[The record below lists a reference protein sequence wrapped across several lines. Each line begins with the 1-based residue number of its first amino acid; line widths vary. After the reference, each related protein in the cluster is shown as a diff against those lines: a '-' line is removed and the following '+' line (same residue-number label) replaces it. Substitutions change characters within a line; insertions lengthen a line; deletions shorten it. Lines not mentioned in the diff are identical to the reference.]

1 MRDLQVKG
9 VPCLSSSGDESVMDL
24 QQPGLL
30 DECTVDELEK
40 DEYGGKNYKCV
51 PLEQDLTSRKQTDQG
66 SSYGESE
73 EENEKLRVRT
83 IVDAGNLEGRR
94 KSGYHREVEKRNLN
108 EKNKCRKAIS
118 GDRSI
123 QAVEED
129 SLVECEEGGAKD
141 IESGSAAKGIEVK
154 EEVGLRRHGS
164 ATDRNP
170 KPSKRRR
177 SAQDFS
183 EISYKYYSESFCGIH
198 ERLPDGFYDGG
209 RDRPFCS
216 LEVLEKEQPSLNSR
230 EVILVDRW
238 VQPLECKDGG

>member
-1 MRDLQVKG
+1 MRNLQVKG

-30 DECTVDELEK
+30 DECKVDELEK

-73 EENEKLRVRT
+73 EENEKLIVRT

-123 QAVEED
+123 HAVEED
-129 SLVECEEGGAKD
+129 SVVECEGGAKD
-141 IESGSAAKGIEVK
+141 IEAGSAAKSIEVK